1 MGSYQQI
8 LVAVDGSPSSLHA
21 LGEGLRLVP
30 DSLTVISVV
39 PALAGGRPS
48 GADIQPPAS
57 GWQPYD
63 RALARAREVAQ
74 AAGVPVDAV
83 LAVGEPFERIVALAE
98 SRDCELIVLGL
109 KGAELPEGALM
120 GSTTA
125 RVIGYSH
132 RDVLVVALDTHLAF
146 GKVLLATDS
155 SRYSQRA
162 LARSLELCQSYGGQL
177 TAVAVLDV
185 PPWFAQEAP
194 EVTAD
199 LQARLRGYTTA
210 ARSQAEARGIRCQE
224 VVRQGPAYQVITA
237 LVREQKLDLIVMG
250 SHGRTGLKRLLMG
263 SVTERVIGLSP
274 CPVLVVKT

>member
-30 DSLTVISVV
+30 HCLTVISVV
-39 PALAGGRPS
+39 PAPAGGRPS

-57 GWQPYD
+57 RRQPYE
-63 RALARAREVAQ
+63 RALARAREVGQ
-74 AAGVPVDAV
+74 AAGVPVDAL

-98 SRDCELIVLGL
+98 AKDCELIVLGL
-109 KGAELPEGALM
+109 KGAKLPEGPLI

-125 RVIGYSH
+125 RVIGYSR
-132 RDVLVVALDTHLAF
+132 RDVLVVALDTRLAF
-146 GKVLLATDS
+146 GKILLATDG

-199 LQARLRGYTTA
+199 LQARLRGYTAA

-224 VVRQGPAYQVITA
+224 VVRQGPAYQIITA
-237 LVREQKLDLIVMG
+237 LVREQELDLIVMG